1 MSQERIGGIDRRA
14 LPDKTMALRRAHD
27 RNTHLRLQTPDHVA
41 LSTLDGHRHGN
52 PDPSHTEGRIT
63 HGPHSPRR
71 ELAET
76 AVTLRCELMTALSVP
91 RAWSGT
97 GAAALAT
104 HHRGGQPQHEF
115 GCHPVEPPREPGCG
129 GRHDQCP
136 TAGHAA

>member
-63 HGPHSPRR
+63 DSPHSPRR

-76 AVTLRCELMTALSVP
+76 AAMFRCELMTRCRYHAPDQGRALRLWRRIIVADS
-91 RAWSGT
+91 RSMSSG
-97 GAAALAT
+97 AI
-104 HHRGGQPQHEF
+104 R
-115 GCHPVEPPREPGCG
+115 
-129 GRHDQCP
+129 
-136 TAGHAA
+136 